1 MDLSAN
7 EMVSYAN
14 AMSERIV
21 ELERENERLQSKVEA
36 LEELATDLQKFVDLQ
51 AEDEGLWG
59 VAQYASEAYIQ
70 RGLRGCHQFIE
81 ESLAKLKES
90 DSE

>member
-21 ELERENERLQSKVEA
+21 ELERENERLQSRVELLESKLQETVKNSRSPESIRLKVPSQTKGE
-36 LEELATDLQKFVDLQ
+36 
-51 AEDEGLWG
+51 
-59 VAQYASEAYIQ
+59 
-70 RGLRGCHQFIE
+70 RG
-81 ESLAKLKES
+81 
-90 DSE
+90 